1 MSFLLAVFRHAGPI
15 RVDLNIAP
23 GVFDILLSPDIA
35 LVNGFLTRC
44 SHARR
49 GVGGLHEQRGGNQRT
64 ESESGK
70 KRPHVTFP
78 SCITGCQSAIPQP
91 NFVPVAPQSSTI
103 PPQLSGGLVRFRY
116 VYLGGEYGSGVPSL
130 IGGYF
135 FRLSK
140 NSPTIFVAAAPTHEL
155 CQTAPSRSSFRSVR
169 RLMTFGSGRVT
180 GGSYMFSCQIKCTFQ
195 FRHLT
200 ADNRSAT

>member
-35 LVNGFLTRC
+35 LVNGFLPRC
-44 SHARR
+44 GRARR

-78 SCITGCQSAIPQP
+78 SCITGRQSAIPQP
-91 NFVPVAPQSSTI
+91 NVVPVAPQSSTI
-103 PPQLSGGLVRFRY
+103 CLSWWRIWVRSAEFDRRIFLQAVQELVDDLRRRRGDPR
-116 VYLGGEYGSGVPSL
+116 VVPDCAVAL
-130 IGGYF
+130 LLQIG
-135 FRLSK
+135 
-140 NSPTIFVAAAPTHEL
+140 
-155 CQTAPSRSSFRSVR
+155 R

-180 GGSYMFSCQIKCTFQ
+180 GGSYMFSCQIKCT
-195 FRHLT
+195 
-200 ADNRSAT
+200 